1 MFFTKWHYKGVSDV
15 TNLNEFDTKDLEDDI
30 ALESLELDEEE
41 ISEPFDPTKIRIDTR
56 QFTISYLLKK
66 IELNEIELQPEFQRK
81 LVWNNIAKSRLI
93 ESILIRIPIPVF
105 YIDARS
111 DKRWLVIDGLQRLNT
126 LKEFVIN
133 KNLKLT
139 GLQSFTQFI
148 GKTYNELPRNYQRR
162 LEETEFTVILVEKGT
177 PEEFSKA
184 LFERINT
191 SALALSAQEI
201 RHALNQGKATKLLET
216 LANSVEFKN
225 ATDNGISTDRMLDRE
240 CILRVLAFMIY
251 PNITDLKI
259 KTMKKI
265 LDQTMV
271 SINSMSDNEVSSI
284 KSKFLYIM
292 KVAAEIFGRDAF
304 RKIYNAKTTRNPI
317 NKALFEAWS
326 VSLYKLRCEEIE
338 LLKLRRD
345 SLISKIKDLTDQK
358 KFDDSIY
365 KITGNLKDVLRRVNY
380 IERIIKLVLS

>member
-1 MFFTKWHYKGVSDV
+1 M
-15 TNLNEFDTKDLEDDI
+15 TNLNEFDTKYLEEDAVI
-30 ALESLELDEEE
+30 ENFELDEEE

-66 IELNEIELQPEFQRK
+66 IELNQIELQPEFQRQ
-81 LVWNNIAKSRLI
+81 LVWNHIAKSRLI
-93 ESILIRIPIPVF
+93 ESILLRIPIPVF
-105 YIDARS
+105 YIDARN
-111 DKRWLVIDGLQRLNT
+111 DKKWLVIDGLQRFNT

-216 LANSVEFKN
+216 LANSAEFKN

-240 CILRVLAFMIY
+240 SILRVLAFMTY
-251 PNITDLKI
+251 PDITDLKM

-265 LDQTMV
+265 LDQTMAK
-271 SINSMSDNEVSSI
+271 INSMSDDEIASI
-284 KSKFLYIM
+284 KYKFLDVM

-304 RKIYNAKTTRNPI
+304 RKVYSAKLTRNPI

-326 VSLYKLRCEEIE
+326 VSLYKLSREEIE
-338 LLKLRRD
+338 LLKLRQD
-345 SLISKIKDLTDQK
+345 SLISKIKDLTDQE
-358 KFDDSIY
+358 KFNDSIY
-365 KITGNLKDVLRRVNY
+365 RITGNFKDVLCRINY
-380 IERIIKLVLS
+380 IKEIIKLVLS